1 MNSILSYDESGYNG
15 KYEYKSRDEY
25 PQEPEGEG
33 WYLTQHGWAR
43 GSNAKDGGTHI
54 PTKII
59 KNPQDVILNS
69 QHCCKIAR
77 SSRDINAFVASGITN
92 CFSAS
97 NIVIEQ
103 KEDHRNNYRKFDDMI
118 VGFADAKKPQYAP
131 SLSTI
136 MAMIFHLS
144 LDFRCKNKSISN
156 FDEDF
161 IESVKKYIANE
172 QEIIRMTGLL
182 NDDDTIT
189 LFRNTDATQLYGNSQ
204 IGLFSK
210 YKGNNFESWSTN
222 PGLKFADSSTP
233 KVKVMAKV
241 PLYACIASCI
251 GRKERPFMFKDRG
264 ECEIMACGAFV
275 QNATIVGDL
284 SGIRIENFRDE
295 YLSKCQSNMKVFS
308 NQLNQEN
315 SRITSNVLAERFARI
330 TRNILSNLFR

>member
-1 MNSILSYDESGYNG
+1 MNSILSYDESEYNG
-15 KYEYKSRDEY
+15 KYEYKSRKQY
-25 PQEPEGEG
+25 AQEPKGEG

-43 GSNAKDGGTHI
+43 GSNAQNGGTHI

-59 KNPQDVILNS
+59 KNPQDVVPSL
-69 QHCCKIAR
+69 QHCYKIDR

-103 KEDHRNNYRKFDDMI
+103 KGNHRDKYRKFDDMI
-118 VGFADAKKPQYAP
+118 VGFADAEKTKYAAD
-131 SLSTI
+131 LSAI

-222 PGLKFADSSTP
+222 PGLKFADSNTP
-233 KVKVMAKV
+233 KVKVMSKV
-241 PLYACIASCI
+241 PLHACIASCI
-251 GRKERPFMFKDRG
+251 GRKKRSFMFKDKG
-264 ECEIMACGAFV
+264 ECEIMVCGAFV
-275 QNATIVGDL
+275 QNITIVGDL
-284 SGIRIENFRDE
+284 SGIRIENFRGE
-295 YLSKCQSNMKVFS
+295 YLSKCQSNMKEFS
-308 NQLNQEN
+308 NQLNQDN
-315 SRITSNVLAERFARI
+315 DKITSSVLAARLDRITQ
-330 TRNILSNLFR
+330 NILSNLFR